1 MIEKKIKPKIQKV
14 INKFPTEVTILRNAK
29 NEYEEPTKPIT
40 ICNIKGFWHDG
51 STMISQ
57 ITTNGGKIKRDRQYF
72 LMVLYDQ
79 VSLLIKEGDF
89 FEHKG
94 VKYEIVDK
102 GNCNNMDIYFDM
114 LLEEC

>member
-1 MIEKKIKPKIQKV
+1 MIKNKIKPKIQKV

-29 NEYEEPTKPIT
+29 NEYKEPTKPIV

-51 STMISQ
+51 NTMISQ

-72 LMVLYDQ
+72 LMVLYDE

-89 FEHKG
+89 LEHKG
-94 VKYEIVDK
+94 IKYEIVDK

-114 LLEEC
+114 LLKEC